1 MSAGAG
7 VGESRWTKHLL
18 LSPPL
23 VFFAAFAIFPL
34 LFTVYVSLSRW
45 SITGAHEL
53 VGFGNYA
60 ALARSSTFR
69 TSFGNTVMFA
79 LVTVLLQY
87 ALGLGLAL
95 LVYRTTRGQGVLR
108 LMFLV
113 PMMFTPVVVGF
124 VWRTLFDP
132 GYGPVDHALTAL
144 GLPAV
149 PWLSERWPAVT
160 AIVVA
165 DVWQWTPF
173 IFLILFAALRS
184 LPTAPM
190 EAAVVDGASGWRL
203 FWDHMMPMLLPA
215 SMTAI
220 LLRSIEAFK
229 LFDVVYLMTGG
240 GPGVD
245 TATVTLSAYFTGLRS
260 GDLGSA
266 AAMTVVLLLVVLVAA
281 TLLLRLL
288 IWAGQRRVRSDADS
302 RLAVH
307 RDDVADVAAEVPAT
321 VPDAAGPAHE
331 ESRKV
336 VHRA

>member
-1 MSAGAG
+1 MTAAAGG
-7 VGESRWTKHLL
+7 SRWTKHLL

-23 VFFAAFAIFPL
+23 LFFAAFAVFPL
-34 LFTVYVSLSRW
+34 AFTVYVSLSQW
-45 SITGAHEL
+45 SITGAHRFI
-53 VGFGNYA
+53 GFANYT
-60 ALARSSTFR
+60 ALASSSTFR
-69 TSFGNTVMFA
+69 TSFLNTVLFA
-79 LVTVLLQY
+79 IVTVAFQY
-87 ALGLGLAL
+87 ALGLALAV
-95 LVYRTTRGQGVLR
+95 LVYRSTRGQSGLR
-108 LMFLV
+108 LMFLI

-132 GYGPVDHALTAL
+132 GYGPIDDVLTKL

-149 PWLSERWPAVT
+149 PWLSERWPAVS
-160 AIVVA
+160 AIMIA
-165 DVWQWTPF
+165 DIWQWTPF

-203 FWDHMMPMLLPA
+203 FWDHLMPMLLPA

-245 TATVTLSAYFTGLRS
+245 TATVTLTAYFTGLRS

-266 AAMTVVLLLVVLVAA
+266 AAMTLVLLVTVLLAT

-288 IWAGQRRVRSDADS
+288 VRAGRRRTRPVAEETVR
-302 RLAVH
+302 
-307 RDDVADVAAEVPAT
+307 RDDIAGTVDVVEAAVPVGVAPGNQQGAG
-321 VPDAAGPAHE
+321 DA
-331 ESRKV
+331 
-336 VHRA
+336 

>member
-1 MSAGAG
+1 MTAAAGG
-7 VGESRWTKHLL
+7 SRWTKHLL

-23 VFFAAFAIFPL
+23 VFFAAFAVFPL
-34 LFTVYVSLSRW
+34 VFTVYVSLSRW
-45 SITGAHEL
+45 SITGAHQFI
-53 VGFGNYA
+53 GFGNYT
-60 ALARSSTFR
+60 ALASSSTFR
-69 TSFGNTVMFA
+69 TSFFNTVFFA
-79 LVTVLLQY
+79 IVTVAFQY
-87 ALGLGLAL
+87 ALGLALAV
-95 LVYRTTRGQGVLR
+95 LVYRSTRGQSALR
-108 LMFLV
+108 LMFLI

-132 GYGPVDHALTAL
+132 GYGPVDDVLTKL

-149 PWLSERWPAVT
+149 PWLSEHWPAVT
-160 AIVVA
+160 AIVIA

-203 FWDHMMPMLLPA
+203 FWDHLMPMLLPA

-245 TATVTLSAYFTGLRS
+245 TATVTLTAYFTGLRS
-260 GDLGSA
+260 GDLGTA
-266 AAMTVVLLLVVLVAA
+266 AAMTLVLLVTVLVAT

-288 IWAGQRRVRSDADS
+288 IRAGRRRTRPIAEEVVR
-302 RLAVH
+302 RT
-307 RDDVADVAAEVPAT
+307 DVAGTVAVVEPAVPVGAA
-321 VPDAAGPAHE
+321 PGAQRGAGDA
-331 ESRKV
+331 
-336 VHRA
+336 

>member
-1 MSAGAG
+1 VSSGAG
-7 VGESRWTKHLL
+7 GEARWTKHLL

-23 VFFAAFAIFPL
+23 VFFAAFAVFPL
-34 LFTVYVSLSRW
+34 VFTVYVSLSRW
-45 SITGAHEL
+45 SITGAHQFI
-53 VGFGNYA
+53 GFDNYVT
-60 ALARSSTFR
+60 LAKSSTFR
-69 TSFGNTVMFA
+69 TSFLNTVFFA
-79 LVTVLLQY
+79 VVTVAFQY
-87 ALGLGLAL
+87 ALGLALAV
-95 LVYRTTRGQGVLR
+95 LVYRTTRGQSVLR
-108 LMFLV
+108 LMLLV

-132 GYGPVDHALTAL
+132 GYGPVDDVLTAL

-203 FWDHMMPMLLPA
+203 FWDHLMPMLLPA

-229 LFDVVYLMTGG
+229 LFDIVYLMTGG

-245 TATVTLSAYFTGLRS
+245 TATVTLTAYFTGLRS
-260 GDLGSA
+260 GDLGLA
-266 AAMTVVLLLVVLVAA
+266 AAMTLVLLIVVLVA
-281 TLLLRLL
+281 TMLLLRLL
-288 IWAGQRRVRSDADS
+288 IRAGRRNNRPVTDD
-302 RLAVH
+302 LAVR
-307 RDDVADVAAEVPAT
+307 RDDVADAAPAVEAAVPVAVG
-321 VPDAAGPAHE
+321 AGEQRGAGRGH
-331 ESRKV
+331 
-336 VHRA
+336 A

>member
-1 MSAGAG
+1 MSTA
-7 VGESRWTKHLL
+7 VGGSRWAKHLL

-23 VFFAAFAIFPL
+23 LFFAAFAVFPL
-34 LFTVYVSLSRW
+34 VFTVYVSLSRW
-45 SITGAHEL
+45 SITGAHHF
-53 VGFGNYA
+53 VGFDNYA
-60 ALARSSTFR
+60 ALASSSTFR
-69 TSFGNTVMFA
+69 TSYLNTILFA
-79 LVTVLLQY
+79 VVTVAFQY
-87 ALGLGLAL
+87 ALGLALAV
-95 LVYRTTRGQGVLR
+95 LVYRTTRGQSALR

-132 GYGPVDHALTAL
+132 GYGPVDHVLTGL

-149 PWLSERWPAVT
+149 PWLSEHWPAVT

-203 FWDHMMPMLLPA
+203 FWDHLMPMLLPA

-245 TATVTLSAYFTGLRS
+245 TATVTLTAYFTGLRT

-266 AAMTVVLLLVVLVAA
+266 AAMTLVLLVTVLVA
-281 TLLLRLL
+281 TTVLLRLL
-288 IWAGQRRVRSDADS
+288 IRAGRRGTRPVAES
-302 RLAVH
+302 LVVT
-307 RDDVADVAAEVPAT
+307 RDEVADLAPAVDAVP
-321 VPDAAGPAHE
+321 VGAGAGE
-331 ESRKV
+331 RGGAV
-336 VHRA
+336 TDRA